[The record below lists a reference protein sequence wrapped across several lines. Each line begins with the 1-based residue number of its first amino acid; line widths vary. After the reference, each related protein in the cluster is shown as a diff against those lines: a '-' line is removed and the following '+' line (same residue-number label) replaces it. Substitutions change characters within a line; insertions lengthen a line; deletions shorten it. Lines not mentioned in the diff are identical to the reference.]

1 MSALVEPRK
10 WERLFWPLLASALFL
25 ALWHYAV
32 LWTATKIF
40 PSPLEVERG
49 FIDLIHAHV
58 LWPDI
63 LDSLRRV
70 AIGYFAAVALGI
82 PLGLLFGW
90 YPAVNQVV
98 NPVVQLLRP
107 ISPIA
112 WIPVAIIF
120 FGVGD
125 YAAIFLVFL
134 GAFFPIVVTC
144 VDGVA
149 NVPLIYRRAGTNF
162 GLTPPQILARVVF
175 PAALPQILVGLRIAL
190 GIGWLVVVAG
200 EMIAV
205 SSGLGFLIIDSRN
218 SGKRYDLV
226 VGAML
231 LIGLIGL
238 ALDMLFRRIETI
250 KPVRWGFRNES

>member
-1 MSALVEPRK
+1 MNSFVEPRK
-10 WERLFWPLLASALFL
+10 WEKYFWPVLATAMFL
-25 ALWHYAV
+25 ALWHYSV

-49 FIDLIHAHV
+49 LAELVHGNV
-58 LWPDI
+58 LWLDI
-63 LDSLRRV
+63 YDSLRRV
-70 AIGYFAAVALGI
+70 AIGFGAAAVLGI

-98 NPVVQLLRP
+98 DPVMQLLRP

-134 GAFFPIVVTC
+134 GAFFPILVTC
-144 VDGVA
+144 VDGVS
-149 NVPLIYRRAGTNF
+149 NVPSVFKQAGRNF
-162 GLTPPQILARVVF
+162 GLTPAQLLRKVIF

-190 GIGWLVVVAG
+190 GIAWLVVVAG

-205 SSGLGFLIIDSRN
+205 TSGLGYLVIDSRN
-218 SGKRYDLV
+218 SGMRYDLV

-238 ALDMLFRRIETI
+238 ALDMGFRRIERI
-250 KPVRWGFRNES
+250 KQVRWGFRHES

>member
-1 MSALVEPRK
+1 MNTIAQPRK
-10 WERLFWPLLASALFL
+10 WEYVFWPLLATATFIVF
-25 ALWHYAV
+25 WHYAV
-32 LWTATKIF
+32 VWTATKVF

-49 FIDLIHAHV
+49 FAELVHKGV
-58 LWPDI
+58 LARDI
-63 LDSLRRV
+63 VDSLRRV
-70 AIGYFAAVALGI
+70 AVGYFAAIAIGI
-82 PLGLLFGW
+82 PLGLLLGW

-98 NPVVQLLRP
+98 NPVMQILRP

-125 YAAIFLVFL
+125 YAAMFLVFL

-144 VDGVA
+144 VDGVS
-149 NVPLIYRRAGTNF
+149 NVPLIYRRAGRNF
-162 GLTPPQILARVVF
+162 GLTPAQILSRVVF

-205 SSGLGFLIIDSRN
+205 DSGLGFLIIDSRN

-231 LIGLIGL
+231 LIGVIGL
-238 ALDMLFRRIETI
+238 ALDMLFRRVEKIRA
-250 KPVRWGFRNES
+250 VRWGFRNES

>member
-1 MSALVEPRK
+1 MSAMAEPKR
-10 WERLFWPLLASALFL
+10 WERLAWPVVATALLL
-25 ALWHYAV
+25 ALWYYAV
-32 LWTATKIF
+32 RWTATKIF
-40 PSPLEVERG
+40 PSPREVEAG
-49 FIDLIHAHV
+49 LATLLHHGV
-58 LWPDI
+58 LYHDI

-144 VDGVA
+144 VDGVQ
-149 NVPLIYRRAGTNF
+149 NVPLIYRRAGRNF
-162 GLTPPQILARVVF
+162 GLTPAQILSRVVF

-190 GIGWLVVVAG
+190 GIAWLVVVAG
-200 EMIAV
+200 EMVAV
-205 SSGLGFLIIDSRN
+205 DSGLGYLIIDSRN

-231 LIGLIGL
+231 MIGLIGL
-238 ALDMLFRRIETI
+238 GLDMLYRRVEKL
-250 KPVRWGFRNES
+250 KPVRWGFRDES